1 MDRQDCLP
9 CRSKPGEGGGLRHQ
23 RAGALYRG
31 ACKLCAALGQSTVYF
46 GESGYNG
53 YTRISE
59 HEADVK
65 SSDLSNAFAKHLRE
79 DHPDVDA
86 RQVESV
92 LEFDVIRTF
101 EKPLER
107 QVAEAVAI
115 HSCKADKLL
124 NSKSEWEQP
133 AVERLVVTRELP
145 EAGNIGVGRG
155 RGRGRRQRGADQ

>member
-1 MDRQDCLP
+1 M
-9 CRSKPGEGGGLRHQ
+9 K
-23 RAGALYRG
+23 
-31 ACKLCAALGQSTVYF
+31 
-46 GESGYNG
+46 SG
-53 YTRISE
+53 
-59 HEADVK
+59 
-65 SSDLSNAFAKHLRE
+65 DLSNAFAKHLRE
-79 DHPDVDA
+79 DHPDADA
-86 RQVESV
+86 RQVENV

-133 AVERLVVTRELP
+133 AVERLVVTRDLP
-145 EAGNIGVGRG
+145 EAVDVGVGRG